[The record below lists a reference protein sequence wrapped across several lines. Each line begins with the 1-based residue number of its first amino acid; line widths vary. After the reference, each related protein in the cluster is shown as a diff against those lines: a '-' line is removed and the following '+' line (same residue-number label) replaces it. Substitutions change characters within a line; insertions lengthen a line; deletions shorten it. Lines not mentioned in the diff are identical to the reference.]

1 MSAVTEDG
9 DRPACA
15 TEVGERCR
23 DADEDFEEEE
33 EDGFEFGDA
42 EEAMQCVEMAERST
56 TAGVLRAQ
64 SQDYEALAAR
74 KRKALAEEQP
84 QREEASKRP
93 RHGELSEAEAATM
106 FDQLMEGFG
115 LRRKRR
121 PKDGKKRGRKK
132 GTKNKG
138 SPEVIKKLGD
148 ATLLFA
154 EERFNEAI
162 PILHEIIR
170 IAPNLPNSYYL
181 LGSIYNETGELD
193 KAINFLML
201 AAYVSPKD
209 ASLWKK
215 LIPLA
220 KKKEDASLARHCIL
234 KAMRADPEDVD
245 LKYLCGD
252 MYRNL
257 RNYQKAAEIYEQ
269 IVRIYPSNI
278 AVRKVSA
285 QMYRECGQIDKA
297 INLLEDYLNTQ
308 TTNINWSV
316 LDLLIS
322 LYLRNNVLSEALK
335 QIEKARLQLGSHQ
348 KLPVELLA
356 KEVICH
362 AYCGE
367 MKHAESF
374 LRDVHLE
381 PSKDNTDVI
390 KELASHFENMGQYE
404 YAVKF
409 YLMIENVANHI
420 DGSLCADHKEMG
432 SSYVKVAHCYMV
444 LGDKTNAIPYFY
456 KALQSMKDN
465 IDIRLTL
472 SSLLIDEGRTDE
484 AVTLL
489 SPPKSPELQ
498 SANTPDQNK
507 PWWCDG
513 KVKMQLANIYYSKG
527 ELENFVNT
535 IFHPILETLN
545 IEYANRKVRSTK
557 KLPITVLHERVK
569 VLGEQRPDSVFQGL
583 RPIAS
588 PMEIQKANRA
598 KKIMEKRAASNEELK
613 PDGLERRTKQV
624 PPVPGLL
631 TNVEHHQ
638 LLLNLCR
645 TLALLQRYWDALQ
658 IINRTLKLGNDALT
672 YDNKEELRSLGAQIA
687 YRAPDPSHGF
697 KYVRYVV
704 QQHPYSLSAWNS
716 YYKVISRIEDRF
728 PHHFKYILRTR
739 EEKPDCVPPIII
751 SGHRFTAI
759 SQHQSAARDYL
770 EAYKL
775 DPENPLINLC
785 VGTALISLAL
795 GFRLQNKNQCIVQAF
810 AFLYRYL
817 RLCDNS
823 QEALYNI
830 ARAYHHI
837 GLNTLAA
844 VYYEKALAIEEKD
857 HPIPKLPYEAG
868 SHVQEDQRPGYCDV
882 RREAA
887 FNLHLIYKKSGA
899 TDHARRILK
908 TYCTV

>member
-9 DRPACA
+9 VQRASAAEAGDRGRD
-15 TEVGERCR
+15 GEER
-23 DADEDFEEEE
+23 DEDIEEDE

-42 EEAMQCVEMAERST
+42 EEAMQCVEMAGT
-56 TAGVLRAQ
+56 DAGALRGQAN
-64 SQDYEALAAR
+64 DYEALAAR
-74 KRKALAEEQP
+74 KRNALAEEQP
-84 QREEASKRP
+84 QREGSKRP
-93 RHGELSEAEAATM
+93 RQDELSEVEAATM

-121 PKDGKKRGRKK
+121 SKDGKKRGRKK

-154 EERFNEAI
+154 EEKFNEAI
-162 PILHEIIR
+162 PILHEIVR
-170 IAPNLPNSYYL
+170 TAPNLPDSYYL
-181 LGSIYNETGELD
+181 LGSIYSETGELD

-257 RNYQKAAEIYEQ
+257 RDYQKAAEIYEQ
-269 IVRIYPSNI
+269 IVRIYPANI
-278 AVRKVSA
+278 AVRKVAA

-297 INLLEDYLNTQ
+297 INLLEDYVNTQ
-308 TTNINWSV
+308 TTNIDWSV

-322 LYLRNNVLSEALK
+322 LYLRNNAVNEALK
-335 QIEKARLQLGSHQ
+335 KIEKARLQLRPQQ
-348 KLPVELLA
+348 KLPIQLQA

-362 AYCGE
+362 AYLGDV
-367 MKHAESF
+367 KHAEIF

-390 KELASHFENMGQYE
+390 KELASNLETMGLHE

-409 YLMIENVANHI
+409 YLMIGNVANRN
-420 DGSLCADHKEMG
+420 DGSLRVDHKEMG
-432 SSYVKVAHCYMV
+432 SSYVKVAECYMV
-444 LGDKTNAIPYFY
+444 LGDKRNAISYFY
-456 KALQSMKDN
+456 KAIQSMKDN
-465 IDIRLTL
+465 IHIRLTL
-472 SSLLIDEGRTDE
+472 SSLLIDEGKTDE

-489 SPPKSPELQ
+489 SPPQNPELQ
-498 SANTPDQNK
+498 SANAPDQQK

-513 KVKMQLANIYYSKG
+513 KVKMQLAKTYYDKG
-527 ELENFVNT
+527 NLEDFVDT

-545 IEYANRKVRSTK
+545 VEYANRKVKSMK
-557 KLPITVLHERVK
+557 KLPNTVLHERVK
-569 VLGEQRPDSVFQGL
+569 VLGEPRPDSVFQGL
-583 RPIAS
+583 RPVAS
-588 PMEIQKANRA
+588 PGELQKANRA
-598 KKIMEKRAASNEELK
+598 KKLIEKRAASNEELK
-613 PDGLERRTKQV
+613 ADDSRRTKQV
-624 PPVPGLL
+624 PPIPGLL
-631 TNVEHHQ
+631 ANMEHHQ
-638 LLLNLCR
+638 LVLNLCR

-658 IINRTLKLGNDALT
+658 IINRTLKLGNDVLT
-672 YDNKEELRSLGAQIA
+672 HDSKEELRSLGAQIA

-728 PHHFKYILRTR
+728 PQHFKYLLRTR
-739 EEKPDCVPPIII
+739 EEKPDCIPPIII

-785 VGTALISLAL
+785 VGTALISLTL

-817 RLCDNS
+817 RLCGDS
-823 QEALYNI
+823 QEALYNV

-837 GLNTLAA
+837 GLNTLAV
-844 VYYEKALAIEEKD
+844 VYYEKALAVEEDD

-868 SHVQEDQRPGYCDV
+868 LCAQDDLRPGYCDV

-899 TDHARRILK
+899 TDLARRVLK